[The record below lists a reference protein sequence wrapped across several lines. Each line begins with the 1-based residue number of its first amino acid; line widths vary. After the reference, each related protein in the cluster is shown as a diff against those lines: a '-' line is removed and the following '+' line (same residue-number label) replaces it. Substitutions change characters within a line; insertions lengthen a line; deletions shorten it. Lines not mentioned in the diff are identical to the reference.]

1 MAQIRHTYGVRIMNS
16 WDKKLDNSA
25 KQALYK
31 ETFRKL
37 GVDMEWLIMP
47 GTRFKW
53 GNTLFEYASMT
64 LAPGDTVVFYELMDV
79 APSLGEIVDTVKRL
93 KDMGATVNIL
103 GFGCM
108 DDTPTGQ
115 ALYDALLAL
124 GNVADRLA
132 YNAGVQQ
139 RQRAKEAAR
148 AEGRRVDGRPAY
160 GDEQKAEVVRLYRE
174 GASYSRIAQA
184 TGVSKAT
191 VGRMLRDARDS
202 GRLAPLSPRE
212 QAEREAAMRRRVA
225 RAYDIWKSGEV
236 VSRTFIRNGLPVTE
250 SVRERRTQVQAAQA
264 AGVPLWRLKRYRAEI
279 EGAAEP
285 GEGNSGDLD

>member
-93 KDMGATVNIL
+93 KDMGAT
-103 GFGCM
+103 
-108 DDTPTGQ
+108 P
-115 ALYDALLAL
+115 
-124 GNVADRLA
+124 
-132 YNAGVQQ
+132 
-139 RQRAKEAAR
+139 
-148 AEGRRVDGRPAY
+148 
-160 GDEQKAEVVRLYRE
+160 
-174 GASYSRIAQA
+174 
-184 TGVSKAT
+184 
-191 VGRMLRDARDS
+191 
-202 GRLAPLSPRE
+202 
-212 QAEREAAMRRRVA
+212 
-225 RAYDIWKSGEV
+225 
-236 VSRTFIRNGLPVTE
+236 
-250 SVRERRTQVQAAQA
+250 
-264 AGVPLWRLKRYRAEI
+264 
-279 EGAAEP
+279 
-285 GEGNSGDLD
+285 

>member
-1 MAQIRHTYGVRIMNS
+1 MAQINHTYGVRIMNS

-25 KQALYK
+25 KQSLYK
-31 ETFRKL
+31 AAFREL

-93 KDMGATVNIL
+93 KDMGAAVNSL

-115 ALYDALLAL
+115 ALYSALLAL
-124 GNVADRLA
+124 GDVADRLA
-132 YNAGVQQ
+132 HNAGVQQ

-148 AEGRRVDGRPAY
+148 ESGKRVDGRPAC
-160 GDEQKAEVVRLYRE
+160 GEEQRAEVVRLYRE
-174 GASYSRIAQA
+174 GASYSRIAEA
-184 TGVSKAT
+184 AGVSKAT
-191 VGRMLRDARDS
+191 VGRVLRDARDS
-202 GRLAPLSPRE
+202 GMLPPRTARELEERE
-212 QAEREAAMRRRVA
+212 QALRRKAA

-236 VSRTFIRNGLPVTE
+236 VSRTFIRNGMPVTE
-250 SVRERRTQVQAAQA
+250 SVREKRTQVQAAQA

-279 EGAAEP
+279 ESAKDP
-285 GEGNSGDLD
+285 GED